1 MGRLSMTPN
10 RDAWRPGSFTKNFSW
25 GKRSSGLLQLHNTIR
40 QGFADTMED
49 VPRSTFRRRLGGG
62 ASRPDFIPIN
72 FFLFN
77 KPINGVDHVIADELV
92 FQALSTKHSSGF
104 DKLALFAFN
113 FSFAGKWAR
122 ASPDQRRPAMW
133 ANVYVCSRVA
143 DQFDWNTSRVNADDI
158 QQFVSEDPRYKGATS
173 RKLATNLNYLYSIGR
188 LSEFASNRI
197 ERWWVDALFLALD
210 RLIENRE
217 LDGKTTL
224 RIRIC
229 AAPFAIQLHAYQRAP
244 YPRKRAG
251 DKASCPLVFCLWKS
265 RTLLRR
271 ARQGSDS
278 AIGAGYGEIH
288 CQRPTSA
295 RCHSPFKCSNPEEYP
310 PSLRHAC
317 KICGI
322 RSDWARRYGAF

>member
-1 MGRLSMTPN
+1 MVRLSMTPN

-25 GKRSSGLLQLHNTIR
+25 GKRSSGLLQLYNTIR

-49 VPRSTFRRRLGGG
+49 VPRSTFRRRIGG

-77 KPINGVDHVIADELV
+77 KPINGVDHIIADELV

-122 ASPDQRRPAMW
+122 ASPDQTRPAMW
-133 ANVYVCSRVA
+133 ANAYVCSRVA
-143 DQFDWNTSRVNADDI
+143 DQLDWDTSRVNANDI
-158 QQFVSEDPRYKGATS
+158 QQFVSEDPRYKGTTS

-210 RLIENRE
+210 RLIENRK
-217 LDGKTTL
+217 LDGMTTSKSEY
-224 RIRIC
+224 
-229 AAPFAIQLHAYQRAP
+229 APLLSQFNFMPISGRHTLEKELAMRHLVRLYSACGSRGRFSEEHVKVRTALLVQDMEKFIANDPRPRGAIHPSNAQ
-244 YPRKRAG
+244 
-251 DKASCPLVFCLWKS
+251 
-265 RTLLRR
+265 
-271 ARQGSDS
+271 
-278 AIGAGYGEIH
+278 
-288 CQRPTSA
+288 
-295 RCHSPFKCSNPEEYP
+295 NPEEYP